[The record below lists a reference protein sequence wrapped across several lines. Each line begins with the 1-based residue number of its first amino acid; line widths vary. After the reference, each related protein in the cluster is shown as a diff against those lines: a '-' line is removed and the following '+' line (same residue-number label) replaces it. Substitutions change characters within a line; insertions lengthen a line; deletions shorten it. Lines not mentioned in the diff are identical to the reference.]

1 MILFRLLAILL
12 ELTIWVGAT
21 LALIYGFFWIRAYF
35 QRASETARVP
45 CPHCA
50 ELIQPEARI
59 CRFCQREVEGQVGQA
74 KRPRGLFQ

>member
-12 ELTIWVGAT
+12 ELALWVGAA
-21 LALIYGFFWIRAYF
+21 LAFVYGFYRIRAYF
-35 QRASETARVP
+35 QHSTEPARVP

-50 ELIQPEARI
+50 ELIQPAARI
-59 CRFCQREVEGQVGQA
+59 CRFCQRDVEGQLSPE

>member
-12 ELTIWVGAT
+12 ELALWVGAA
-21 LALIYGFFWIRAYF
+21 LALVYGFYWIRAYF
-35 QRASETARVP
+35 QHASEPARVP

-59 CRFCQREVEGQVGQA
+59 CRFCQREVEGQLSRE